1 VKAILMEEK
10 STIIIMKMA
19 QPIKTKI
26 NLNTMREMSMK
37 RVKMASH
44 STRIT
49 MKMMEMVVSQ

>member
-1 VKAILMEEK
+1 MKSIIMEEK
-10 STIIIMKMA
+10 STIIIMKTA
-19 QPIKTKI
+19 QPATTII
-26 NLNTMREMSMK
+26 NRNTMREMSMK